1 MNSFRLTKT
10 VIVKSEMDFT
20 GISKQSIKQS
30 VTLSTATMTPKNAAK
45 NRKAYCKVSL
55 ELGEKDDEIRMRVE
69 ALVEFEIANLSD
81 LSTLR
86 KDSAKYCSRKAIEDV
101 IKKVEKLT
109 EIHLGEPLHIPLPPD
124 VE

>member
-10 VIVKSEMDFT
+10 VIVKSD
-20 GISKQSIKQS
+20 
-30 VTLSTATMTPKNAAK
+30 
-45 NRKAYCKVSL
+45 CKVSL

-101 IKKVEKLT
+101 IKKSGKANRNSFGRTVAYSSAS
-109 EIHLGEPLHIPLPPD
+109 
-124 VE
+124 